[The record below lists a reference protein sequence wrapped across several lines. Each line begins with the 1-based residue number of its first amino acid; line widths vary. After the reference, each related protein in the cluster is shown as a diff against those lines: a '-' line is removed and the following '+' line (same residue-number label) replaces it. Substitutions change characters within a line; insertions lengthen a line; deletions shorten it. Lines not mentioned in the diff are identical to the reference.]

1 MITNSITAE
10 HMLLSVWLCD
20 VLCLLFV
27 GMSTVPE
34 VLVAN
39 HCGMEVCGISLITNK
54 CVMDYDSTQV
64 ANHEEVLETGEKR
77 AKDMQ
82 KLISMIIGEL

>member
-1 MITNSITAE
+1 
-10 HMLLSVWLCD
+10 
-20 VLCLLFV
+20 
-27 GMSTVPE
+27 MSTVPE

-54 CVMDYDSTQV
+54 CVMDYDSKQV

-77 AKDMQ
+77 AHDMQ
-82 KLISMIIGEL
+82 RLISTVVSKLTD